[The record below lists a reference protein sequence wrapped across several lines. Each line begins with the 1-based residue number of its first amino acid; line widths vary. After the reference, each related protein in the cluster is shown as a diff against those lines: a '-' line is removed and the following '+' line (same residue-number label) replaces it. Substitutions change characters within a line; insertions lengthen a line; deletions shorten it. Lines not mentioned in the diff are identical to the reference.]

1 MFLTFIKVKD
11 SFFLILIKLL
21 RNKGDYYLNYI
32 HELYYS
38 NHKNML
44 EIFSIYILLFILI
57 LVIPTILTGLLRLN
71 LYKHLAEL
79 KKQTYSLYNVT
90 RSDKETDFNRQLREK
105 FERVSNKLE
114 NVNTIALI
122 DSLFYEQTFN
132 FLGRDVRCDKAE
144 YITKVLPNLLLAFG
158 LLGTFIGI
166 TLNLGSI
173 SNFITDNS
181 REDVTILID
190 QLKTP
195 LESMSIA
202 FISSL
207 VALICSST
215 LVIVNIFWNV
225 SLEKLALINNLEN
238 YFDND
243 HQLKQKGETKLD
255 KAVDRMVQQQTE
267 FLTRFHENV
276 GQVLERTF
284 KQATDQMIAQ
294 NNRSHELS
302 MSVYQ
307 NFLNSSSALHTGAN
321 VFKQSTEQMSNLFKK
336 FNDSIDLL
344 ELSATKIKDSAIKIE
359 NSKFADNLGD
369 LTNNLLNVQEKFSQ
383 STTSIASNIQEFVE
397 QNRRSQNLADN
408 IYQNLALFVQQ
419 LEKTL
424 VVFNN
429 LTDGIKDQN
438 LSKVL
443 NEINQTLQ
451 QSQNQ
456 FKELNQLLEQKISL
470 IDANIE
476 KLPKSLAVVDTLN
489 ENLVKFLEMDQKINQ
504 EIKQLES
511 YLDAWQSNNRELLK
525 DHQTST
531 KNIMV
536 EQQSSLNDLESLKEI
551 NTKLVSSTKI
561 LRDIRNEMKKLNT
574 IEEKDISFRLV
585 PKTVQVK
592 P

>member
-1 MFLTFIKVKD
+1 MTFIKVKD